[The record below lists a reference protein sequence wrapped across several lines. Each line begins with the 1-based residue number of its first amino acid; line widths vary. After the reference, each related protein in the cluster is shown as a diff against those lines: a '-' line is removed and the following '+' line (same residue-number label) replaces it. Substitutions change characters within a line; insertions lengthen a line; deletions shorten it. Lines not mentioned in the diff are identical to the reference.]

1 MYPVQILLPFRDA
14 TFSQASG
21 DGNTLFNSQ
30 GSPQTLLESG
40 QDPAL
45 ASPSASQ
52 GEVKEP
58 PMKDTCGQN
67 SVGSLTSATL
77 QLCLES
83 RLRQRLDVNGS
94 LEYDLTWKHWD
105 MLSGPPICAL
115 RASARHTSARG
126 STGELS
132 GWGTPSTRDFKDS
145 GGAFEQNPDI
155 VPEGGRLPRQVMRIL
170 SGWPTTRATDMKG
183 HRREELA
190 YRKATGKTQGMDIP
204 TISGLIIPSP
214 TFPTEKKGVLNPEH
228 SRWLMGFPI
237 EWSNCVDMVMPS
249 SRK

>member
-45 ASPSASQ
+45 ASPLASQ

-67 SVGSLTSATL
+67 SVGSLTSADL
-77 QLCLES
+77 QLCLEN

-94 LEYDLTWKHWD
+94 LEYALTWKHWD

-115 RASARHTSARG
+115 RASALHTSARG
-126 STGELS
+126 FIGELS

-145 GGAFEQNPDI
+145 GGVFEQNPDI
-155 VPEGGRLPRQVMRIL
+155 VPEGGRLPRQVMRVL
-170 SGWPTTRATDMKG
+170 SGW
-183 HRREELA
+183 
-190 YRKATGKTQGMDIP
+190 P
-204 TISGLIIPSP
+204 TISGLITQSP
-214 TFPTEKKGVLNPEH
+214 AFPTEKKGVLNPEH